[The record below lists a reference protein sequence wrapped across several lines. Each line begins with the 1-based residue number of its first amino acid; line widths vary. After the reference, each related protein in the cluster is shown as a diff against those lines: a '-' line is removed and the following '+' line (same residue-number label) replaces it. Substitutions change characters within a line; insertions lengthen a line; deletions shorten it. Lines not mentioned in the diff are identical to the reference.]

1 MRRAVIIGAST
12 LAVLVLYIVYN
23 ERRAVPVA
31 ALLPSRAVANVAQ
44 RTRIRVACIGDS
56 LTEPSG
62 VPAIRLL
69 EGDRARLR

>member
-1 MRRAVIIGAST
+1 MRRALIVGASA

-44 RTRIRVACIGDS
+44 RTRIRVTVSWHVSCDS
-56 LTEPSG
+56 MAGYAKCMML
-62 VPAIRLL
+62 
-69 EGDRARLR
+69 